1 MLCAFLFSID
11 IHDNGN
17 IITWTSIH
25 TSMFSTKKEFI
36 RNHFLQLIG
45 KKKWGLIWS
54 FWGIFYRDANEWI
67 WSRISKRHKNCI
79 REYNTSF
86 WNFPQTNQIQPTL
99 WRFDSL
105 HSYSIF
111 QKNRIWTSSNTNV
124 ILWPSS
130 IEEYTNSQSHD
141 ILFLM
146 DGSFD
151 ADNPWITNPP
161 DNHPCLPG
169 VADDDEVHL
178 LLFLAFFSVLK
189 N

>member
-1 MLCAFLFSID
+1 MNMESNVETSQELYKRIQYILRLISLYEID
-11 IHDNGN
+11 
-17 IITWTSIH
+17 
-25 TSMFSTKKEFI
+25 
-36 RNHFLQLIG
+36 R
-45 KKKWGLIWS
+45 
-54 FWGIFYRDANEWI
+54 Y
-67 WSRISKRHKNCI
+67 
-79 REYNTSF
+79 
-86 WNFPQTNQIQPTL
+86 L

-151 ADNPWITNPP
+151 ADNPSMDYQST
-161 DNHPCLPG
+161 
-169 VADDDEVHL
+169 
-178 LLFLAFFSVLK
+178 
-189 N
+189 